1 MRGETDE
8 MMTEAAS
15 EIGAAVTE
23 MTGGPV
29 EDGKTTEKGEEG
41 EGFVMT
47 IGRAGGSRGGVETPR
62 RGVTGTQQTG
72 RGRGERRS
80 TPDCRA
86 WLA

>member
-29 EDGKTTEKGEEG
+29 EDGKTTGTETEEEG

-47 IGRAGGSRGGVETPR
+47 IERAGGSRGGVETLR
-62 RGVTGTQQTG
+62 RGVRGTQQT
-72 RGRGERRS
+72 GRGERRS
-80 TPDCRA
+80 TPGCRA